1 MPIQDVK
8 FNLWLVL
15 AALTMLFVSIT
26 GILYSDQSKTK
37 EKQQEINQRVTKLE
51 TQYTFIIRGLDKLTV
66 VMEKSAENL
75 NKLQQNKGD
84 KK

>member
-1 MPIQDVK
+1 MSIQDVK

-26 GILYSDQSKTK
+26 GVLYSDQSKTK

>member
-26 GILYSDQSKTK
+26 GVLYSDQSKTK

>member
-15 AALTMLFVSIT
+15 AALTMLFVGIT
-26 GILYSDQSKTK
+26 GVLYSDQSKTK

-66 VMEKSAENL
+66 AVEKSAENL

>member
-26 GILYSDQSKTK
+26 GVLYSDQSKTK

-66 VMEKSAENL
+66 AVEKSAENL

>member
-26 GILYSDQSKTK
+26 GVLYSDQSKTK

-51 TQYTFIIRGLDKLTV
+51 TQYTFIIQGLEKLTV
-66 VMEKSAENL
+66 VVEKSAENL